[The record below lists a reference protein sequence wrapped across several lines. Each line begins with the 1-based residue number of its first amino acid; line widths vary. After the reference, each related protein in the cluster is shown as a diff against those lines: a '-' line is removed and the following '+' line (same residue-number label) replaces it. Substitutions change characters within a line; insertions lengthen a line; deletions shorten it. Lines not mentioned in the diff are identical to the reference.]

1 MCYDRGL
8 GNAVSGSSRYSRTH
22 RMHTLFRLTLAAAAA
37 ASLLPWTGQV
47 ATAQGAAAGLRIAV
61 VDLNTALNESEAGKR
76 SKKILRADKA
86 QMESELKA
94 KETSLKEAREELDNN
109 ILLTGAARAERE
121 VELRNMERQLR
132 NAVQQAQKELQ
143 DKERRYTETIFNELK
158 TVINLVSKE
167 DGWDIVLEKA
177 SSQVILYSRFEM
189 ADITDKVIERYKQ
202 IQTVQ

>member
-1 MCYDRGL
+1 MTGAI
-8 GNAVSGSSRYSRTH
+8 GNAVSGSSRYSRTL

-94 KETSLKEAREELDNN
+94 KETSLKEAREVLDNN

-121 VELRNMERQLR
+121 GELRNMERQLR

-177 SSQVILYSRFEM
+177 SSQVILYSSFEM
-189 ADITDKVIERYKQ
+189 EDITDKVIERYKQ

>member
-8 GNAVSGSSRYSRTH
+8 GNAVSGFSLYSRTL

-121 VELRNMERQLR
+121 DELRNKERQLR

-177 SSQVILYSRFEM
+177 SSQVILYSSFEM
-189 ADITDKVIERYKQ
+189 EDITDKVIERYKQ

>member
-1 MCYDRGL
+1 MTGAI
-8 GNAVSGSSRYSRTH
+8 GNAVSGSSRYSRTL

-121 VELRNMERQLR
+121 DELRNLERQLR

-177 SSQVILYSRFEM
+177 SSQVILYSSFEM
-189 ADITDKVIERYKQ
+189 EDITDKVIERYKQ

>member
-1 MCYDRGL
+1 MTGAI
-8 GNAVSGSSRYSRTH
+8 GNAVSGSSRYSRTL

-94 KETSLKEAREELDNN
+94 KETSLKDAREELDNN

-177 SSQVILYSRFEM
+177 SSQVILYSSFEM
-189 ADITDKVIERYKQ
+189 EDITDKVIERYKQ

>member
-1 MCYDRGL
+1 MTGAI
-8 GNAVSGSSRYSRTH
+8 GNAVSGSSRYSRTL

-121 VELRNMERQLR
+121 DELRNMERQLR

-177 SSQVILYSRFEM
+177 SSQVILYSSFEM
-189 ADITDKVIERYKQ
+189 EDITDKVIERYKQ

>member
-1 MCYDRGL
+1 MTGAI

-22 RMHTLFRLTLAAAAA
+22 RMHTLFRLTLAAAAT

-121 VELRNMERQLR
+121 DDLRNMERQLR

-177 SSQVILYSRFEM
+177 SSQVILYSSFEM
-189 ADITDKVIERYKQ
+189 EDITDKVIERYKQ

>member
-1 MCYDRGL
+1 MTGAI
-8 GNAVSGSSRYSRTH
+8 GNAVSGSSRYSRTL

-177 SSQVILYSRFEM
+177 SSQVILYSSFEM
-189 ADITDKVIERYKQ
+189 EDITKKVIERYKQ